1 MNKTKPYYVS
11 HYQHSHKRRNRH
23 YHTPS
28 NHYQNQGNQRV
39 SGQNFF
45 NGNLAQNMRF
55 GAKGHELSGFV
66 SRKLI
71 CIDNRGNK
79 QIATERQFFN
89 STRKMKRIKI
99 ADEGEGDY

>member
-1 MNKTKPYYVS
+1 
-11 HYQHSHKRRNRH
+11 
-23 YHTPS
+23 
-28 NHYQNQGNQRV
+28 
-39 SGQNFF
+39 
-45 NGNLAQNMRF
+45 MRF

-71 CIDNRGNK
+71 YIDNRGNK